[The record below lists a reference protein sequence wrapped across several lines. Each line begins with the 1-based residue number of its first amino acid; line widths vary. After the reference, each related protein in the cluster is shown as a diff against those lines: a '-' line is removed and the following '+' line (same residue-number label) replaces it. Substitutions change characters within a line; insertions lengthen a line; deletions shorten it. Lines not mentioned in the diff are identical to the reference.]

1 MTPFSMKYISMD
13 LSLAL
18 LAARLFKLQFYVLAE
33 WDLIMLNIDSKKG
46 RLSVAGALR

>member
-1 MTPFSMKYISMD
+1 MLKLFVTFCTIGSALLQMTPFSMKYISMD

-33 WDLIMLNIDSKKG
+33 
-46 RLSVAGALR
+46 